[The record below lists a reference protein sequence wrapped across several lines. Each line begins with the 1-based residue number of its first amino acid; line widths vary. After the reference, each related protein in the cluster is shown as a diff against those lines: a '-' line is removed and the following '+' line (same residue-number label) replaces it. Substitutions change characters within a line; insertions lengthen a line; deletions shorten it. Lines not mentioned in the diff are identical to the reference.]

1 MDRQVLT
8 DLHESGRVSEIG
20 ITVTALDDFCA
31 ANGIRDMD
39 FIKVD
44 VGGHELDVLKG
55 RRPHDCAEQN
65 GHCAM
70 GV

>member
-1 MDRQVLT
+1 V
-8 DLHESGRVSEIG
+8 
-20 ITVTALDDFCA
+20 
-31 ANGIRDMD
+31 D